1 MSAFNRLLIAG
12 VLLASSASLLS
23 LSPVLAQAKPDL
35 SNEQLSQLQSPP
47 TVTPPVENL
56 QTPVATVRIPNG
68 QLDII
73 LINQTGTQIVYQV
86 LGEPSQSTLKTDAIN
101 TLHQQ
106 EVPFNL
112 SFYRPDRG
120 PIEVTAEAV
129 KPGELRVIFKRGAN
143 LDTDRISLTVQKSG
157 QVFLN

>member
-1 MSAFNRLLIAG
+1 MNTFKRLLIAG
-12 VLLASSASLLS
+12 VLIANSASLVS
-23 LSPVLAQAKPDL
+23 LSPVFAQTKPDT
-35 SNEQLSQLQSPP
+35 SNEPVSESQSPP

-56 QTPVATVRIPNG
+56 QTPVATVSIPNG
-68 QLDII
+68 RVNII
-73 LINQTGTQIVYQV
+73 LVNQTGTQVIYQV
-86 LGEPSQSTLKTDAIN
+86 LGQPRQSTLKVDTID
-101 TLHQQ
+101 TLRQQ

-129 KPGELRVIFKRGAN
+129 KSGELRVTFKRGAN
-143 LDTDRISLTVQKSG
+143 LDVDKISLTVQKSG

>member
-1 MSAFNRLLIAG
+1 MNTFKRLLIAG
-12 VLLASSASLLS
+12 VLLANSASLVS
-23 LSPVLAQAKPDL
+23 LSPVLAQIKPDT
-35 SNEQLSQLQSPP
+35 SSEQPSELQPPP

-56 QTPVATVRIPNG
+56 QTPVATVSIPNG
-68 QLDII
+68 RVNII
-73 LINQTGTQIVYQV
+73 LVNQTGTQVIYQV
-86 LGEPSQSTLKTDAIN
+86 LGEPRQSTLKADTID
-101 TLHQQ
+101 TLRQR

-129 KPGELRVIFKRGAN
+129 KSGELRIIFKRGAN
-143 LDTDRISLTVQKSG
+143 LDVDRISLTVQKSG